1 MILFIIFGIVMYCLG
16 DDTFQLFKIMCA
28 VGLVWAIL
36 QKIAER
42 APIRRERRAERRRL
56 RAIERT
62 QREIERVSCEI
73 NSISSVVT
81 SLFCDTDDVFDVKA
95 ECEDEVEV
103 STVEPTVE
111 KPTVIRKEETD
122 PRDFDVKELTI
133 AQLQKRLNVL
143 YSRMDKLKYVNGVD
157 AETWEKCQK
166 SKAYRGLVWDIEDTE
181 QRLER
186 AINNEK
192 RKWTNA

>member
-1 MILFIIFGIVMYCLG
+1 MA
-16 DDTFQLFKIMCA
+16 K
-28 VGLVWAIL
+28 
-36 QKIAER
+36 
-42 APIRRERRAERRRL
+42 
-56 RAIERT
+56 
-62 QREIERVSCEI
+62 
-73 NSISSVVT
+73 
-81 SLFCDTDDVFDVKA
+81 
-95 ECEDEVEV
+95 
-103 STVEPTVE
+103 EP
-111 KPTVIRKEETD
+111 PVIRKEDTD

-186 AINNEK
+186 AIDNEK
-192 RKWTNA
+192 RRWTNA

>member
-42 APIRRERRAERRRL
+42 APIRRERRAERRRI
-56 RAIERT
+56 RAIEKT
-62 QREIERVSCEI
+62 QKEIERASEEL
-73 NSISSVVT
+73 NSISSIIT
-81 SLFCDTDDVFDVKA
+81 NLFCNSSSADECEVEDEQYEVEEVFDVK
-95 ECEDEVEV
+95 EEE
-103 STVEPTVE
+103 
-111 KPTVIRKEETD
+111 PTVIRKEDTD

-166 SKAYRGLVWDIEDTE
+166 SKAYRGLVWDIQDTE
-181 QRLER
+181 ERLER
-186 AINNEK
+186 AIENEK
-192 RKWTNA
+192 RRWTNA